1 MLSFTAENDAS
12 SNSNEDCFDQP
23 PLDKESDEKDLEF
36 EDACSGLIEDLE
48 RLAQQPRKRK
58 REEHSQ
64 TTSSKA
70 CRLPSVE
77 IDVQMAPLP
86 FQAVSYSAV
95 EMPKV
100 KIVLFD
106 FVSGLKSR
114 NNWKES
120 YLTGLFRVNDATGE
134 IEPLEP
140 TVTAETRN
148 NQDQGCSNDRQSLL
162 QKIAILEMNLAK
174 HEQCI
179 DGLARQHTQL
189 LKIFNK
195 KDRKIERLK
204 QKLKSIIYTKSLIT
218 TFIYF
223 NFSLSVVSSFEEKVH
238 TTC

>member
-1 MLSFTAENDAS
+1 MLSFTAQNDTS
-12 SNSNEDCFDQP
+12 SDPNEDCFDQP
-23 PLDKESDEKDLEF
+23 PPDEGSDKKDLEF

-48 RLAQQPRKRK
+48 RLAQQPRKRM
-58 REEHSQ
+58 REEHSR
-64 TTSSKA
+64 TKVSKA

-77 IDVQMAPLP
+77 FDVQMPP
-86 FQAVSYSAV
+86 SSFQAVSYSAV

-120 YLTGLFRVNDATGE
+120 YLTGLFRVDGATGE

-140 TVTAETRN
+140 AVTAETRSK
-148 NQDQGCSNDRQSLL
+148 QDQGRSNDLESLL
-162 QKIAILEMNLAK
+162 RKVAILEMNLAK

-223 NFSLSVVSSFEEKVH
+223 NFSLSVVSSFEEKVQ

>member
-12 SNSNEDCFDQP
+12 SDSNEDCFDQP

-70 CRLPSVE
+70 CRLPPVE
-77 IDVQMAPLP
+77 IGVQMPP
-86 FQAVSYSAV
+86 TSFQAVSYSAV

-140 TVTAETRN
+140 TVIDE
-148 NQDQGCSNDRQSLL
+148 DQSSNDCQSLL
-162 QKIAILEMNLAK
+162 QKIAILEKNLAN
-174 HEQCI
+174 I
-179 DGLARQHTQL
+179 NSASTVSPAST
-189 LKIFNK
+189 LKYS
-195 KDRKIERLK
+195 RSSTRRTG
-204 QKLKSIIYTKSLIT
+204 KLKDW
-218 TFIYF
+218 
-223 NFSLSVVSSFEEKVH
+223 NRN
-238 TTC
+238 